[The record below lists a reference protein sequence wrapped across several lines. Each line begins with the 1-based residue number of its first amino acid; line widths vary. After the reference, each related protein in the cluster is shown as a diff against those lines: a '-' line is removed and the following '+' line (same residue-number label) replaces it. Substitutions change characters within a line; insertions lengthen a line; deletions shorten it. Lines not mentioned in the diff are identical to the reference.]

1 MKPASPFGSGRFFR
15 FWLIFIFHS
24 SLFSLHAA
32 CGQGV
37 GPDSSYALVY
47 DFRDDW
53 QVYDPAYRAHVPY
66 GRERHSQYGAF
77 SIFLDLSRF
86 RPYRLL
92 YWSDEQ
98 MYLFIN
104 AALQQK
110 MPVGTWYTLS
120 LDSLYRAYRTP
131 RLLLTFYGSAPTP
144 DPLRVLIGHPLA
156 RGEAA
161 PAVSESLLQARP
173 RTLTAFESFLALA
186 TLLIGVYGA
195 FLFNAYRRTFTRY
208 FSLRD
213 LLTINPRD
221 TSVTAGRGLF
231 ELNNLLMVVCLSLI
245 LGYVYMLVQHRNI
258 DLFSTQALLS
268 KGQTLGDLFLNFL
281 GATGLIFALYVLKYT
296 ALVVLG
302 SLYRF
307 ERMVDIHYF
316 KLLQATLLFFTGLA
330 LLLTVLTTSFPA
342 ALLQAERYLLG
353 PVVLFF
359 LLRLVLLYFTINK
372 LSATKNLYLFSYLCI
387 VELIPLVV
395 GVRFA
400 L

>member
-1 MKPASPFGSGRFFR
+1 LVFRLLLFILASHSWLLAPA
-15 FWLIFIFHS
+15 
-24 SLFSLHAA
+24 
-32 CGQGV
+32 QGV

-53 QVYDPAYRAHVPY
+53 QVYDPAYQAHVPY
-66 GRERHSQYGAF
+66 GRERHARYGAF
-77 SIFLDLSRF
+77 SVFLDLTRF
-86 RPYRLL
+86 RPYQLL
-92 YWSDEQ
+92 YRSEAET
-98 MYLFIN
+98 YLFVN

-110 MPVGTWYTLS
+110 LPLGTWAVLS
-120 LDSLYRAYRTP
+120 VDSLYRAHRSP
-131 RLLLTFYGSAPTP
+131 RVLLTFYGSAPTP
-144 DPLRVLIGHPLA
+144 ASIRLLVGYPIP
-156 RGEAA
+156 RGQTA

-195 FLFNAYRRTFTRY
+195 FLFNAYHRTFTRY

-221 TSVTAGRGLF
+221 ASVTAGRGLF
-231 ELNNLLMVVCLSLI
+231 ELNNLLMVVCLSLV
-245 LGYVYMLVQHRNI
+245 LAYVYMLVQHRNI
-258 DLFSTQALLS
+258 DLFSTQRLLS
-268 KGQTLGDLFLNFL
+268 RGQTVGELFLNFL
-281 GATGLIFALYVLKYT
+281 GAALLIFVLYVAKY
-296 ALVVLG
+296 AILVVLG

-307 ERMVDIHYF
+307 ERMVDIHFF
-316 KLLQATLLFFTGLA
+316 KLVQATLLFFSGLA
-330 LLLTVLTTSFPA
+330 LVLIVLTMSFPA
-342 ALLQAERYLLG
+342 SLSRTGGYLVA
-353 PVVLFF
+353 PVILFF